1 MRQSINCGS
10 AKAIQVANDNGHS
23 GKVSIISSNIMRF
36 GPVPIVV
43 AVPPQ
48 FADIDTHIASIALLD
63 FDLAIMVKSIKSST
77 FQIMRLFSIRGR

>member
-1 MRQSINCGS
+1 MRQIINCGI

-23 GKVSIISSNIMRF
+23 GNVSMISSNMMRF

-48 FADIDTHIASIALLD
+48 LADIETHIASIALFD
-63 FDLAIMVKSIKSST
+63 FDLAIIVEFIKSFT
-77 FQIMRLFSIRGR
+77 LD

>member
-1 MRQSINCGS
+1 
-10 AKAIQVANDNGHS
+10 
-23 GKVSIISSNIMRF
+23 MRF

-77 FQIMRLFSIRGR
+77 FQIMRFDQFSIRGR